1 VSTTTLP
8 TISVDGMNVAYSDTG
23 DGPPVLLLHG
33 WPTSSYLWREIGP
46 QLASEHRV
54 IAPDLPG
61 FGASSKPVGARY
73 SFEFFERT
81 LDALADQLG
90 IEQIGLAVHDLGGP
104 VGVHWALGRP
114 GRVSRL
120 ALLNTLLYPEFSPA
134 VVEFVTTL
142 LDPVRREEVVS
153 PAGLTEVMRLGV
165 SDPAALPAETLAAVR
180 APFGT
185 PEARQALAEA
195 GIGLAPKGFEEIAR
209 GLPGL
214 DMPVLGLYG
223 AEDRILPDVA
233 ETFARVKRDLPH
245 AEIVALPGV
254 GHFLQEEA
262 PEPVAARLARFF
274 AA

>member
-1 VSTTTLP
+1 MSTTTLP

-73 SFEFFERT
+73 SFEFFEGT

-90 IEQIGLAVHDLGGP
+90 IEQTGLAVHDLGGP

-165 SDPAALPAETLAAVR
+165 SDPAALPDETLAAVR
-180 APFGT
+180 APFDT

-233 ETFARVKRDLPH
+233 ETFGRVKRDLPH

>member
-90 IEQIGLAVHDLGGP
+90 IEQIGLGLHDLGGP

-165 SDPAALPAETLAAVR
+165 SDPAALTDETLAAVR

-233 ETFARVKRDLPH
+233 ETFGRVKRDLPH

>member
-8 TISVDGMNVAYSDTG
+8 TISVGGMNVAYSETG

-61 FGASSKPVGARY
+61 FGASSKPVGARH

-90 IEQIGLAVHDLGGP
+90 IEQIGLGLHDLGGP

-165 SDPAALPAETLAAVR
+165 SDPAALTDETLAAVR

-233 ETFARVKRDLPH
+233 ETFGRVKRDLPH

>member
-90 IEQIGLAVHDLGGP
+90 LEQIGLAVHDLGGP

-142 LDPVRREEVVS
+142 LDPVRREELVS

-165 SDPAALPAETLAAVR
+165 SDPAALPDETLAAVR
-180 APFGT
+180 APFDT

-209 GLPGL
+209 GLPEL

>member
-8 TISVDGMNVAYSDTG
+8 TISVDGMKMAYSDAG

-33 WPTSSYLWREIGP
+33 WPTSSYLWREIAP
-46 QLASEHRV
+46 RLASEHRV

-61 FGASSKPVGARY
+61 FGASSKPVGTRY

-81 LDALADQLG
+81 LDALADELG
-90 IEQIGLAVHDLGGP
+90 LEQIGLAGHDLGGP
-104 VGVHWALGRP
+104 IGVHWALARP

-120 ALLNTLLYPEFSPA
+120 ALLNTLLYPEFAPA

-142 LDPVRREEVVS
+142 LDPVRREQVVS
-153 PAGLTEVMRLGV
+153 AAGLTEVMRLGV
-165 SDPAALPAETLAAVR
+165 SDPAALPDETLAAVR
-180 APFGT
+180 APFDT

-214 DMPVLGLYG
+214 EMPVLGLYG

>member
-90 IEQIGLAVHDLGGP
+90 IEQTGLAVHDLGGP

-165 SDPAALPAETLAAVR
+165 SDPAALPDETLAAVR
-180 APFGT
+180 APFDT

-233 ETFARVKRDLPH
+233 ETFARVKHDLPH

-262 PEPVAARLARFF
+262 PEPVAARLAPFF

>member
-8 TISVDGMNVAYSDTG
+8 TISVGGMNVAYSETG

-73 SFEFFERT
+73 SFEFFEGT

-165 SDPAALPAETLAAVR
+165 SDPAALTDETLAAVR

-233 ETFARVKRDLPH
+233 ETFGRVKRDLPH

>member
-1 VSTTTLP
+1 MSTTTFP
-8 TISVDGMNVAYSDTG
+8 TISVDGLNVAYSDVG

-46 QLASEHRV
+46 ALAREHRV

-61 FGASSKPVGARY
+61 FGASSKPVGTRY
-73 SFEFFERT
+73 SFGFFERT
-81 LDALADQLG
+81 LDALADDLG
-90 IEQIGLAVHDLGGP
+90 LEEMGLVVHDLGGP
-104 VGVHWALGRP
+104 VGVHWALTHP

-142 LDPVRREEVVS
+142 LDPVRRAELVS
-153 PAGLTEVMRLGV
+153 PAGLTEVMRFGV
-165 SDPAALPAETLAAVR
+165 TDPGSLSDETLAAVR
-180 APFGT
+180 APFE
-185 PEARQALAEA
+185 PQEARQALAEA
-195 GIGLAPKGFEEIAR
+195 GIGLAPNGFEEIAQ

-214 DMPVLGLYG
+214 EIPVLCLYG

-233 ETFARVKRDLPH
+233 ETFARVKRDVPH
-245 AEIVALPGV
+245 AEIVPLPGM

-262 PEPVAARLARFF
+262 PDEVAARLVKFF
-274 AA
+274 GD

>member
-8 TISVDGMNVAYSDTG
+8 TISVDGMKMAYSDAG

-33 WPTSSYLWREIGP
+33 WPTSSYLWREIAP
-46 QLASEHRV
+46 RLASEHRV

-61 FGASSKPVGARY
+61 FGASSKPVGTRY

-81 LDALADQLG
+81 LDALADELG
-90 IEQIGLAVHDLGGP
+90 LEQIGLAGHDLGGP
-104 VGVHWALGRP
+104 IGVHWALARP

-120 ALLNTLLYPEFSPA
+120 ALLNTLLYPEFAPA

-142 LDPVRREEVVS
+142 LDPVRREQVVS
-153 PAGLTEVMRLGV
+153 AAGLTEVMRLGV
-165 SDPAALPAETLAAVR
+165 SDPAALPDETLAAVR
-180 APFGT
+180 APFDT

-214 DMPVLGLYG
+214 EMPVLGLYG

-262 PEPVAARLARFF
+262 PEPVAARLAGFF